1 MSRFVGATTVTS
13 GDRHRITT
21 WTSLAARLA
30 SVRAPQGRRMM
41 ALYPLSSEHGVLGS
55 AGKASVFAKKASS
68 VRSRCL
74 YVDYGWRDGA
84 SPVAPSH
91 GKSPTAAPRR
101 RHWSYPSYHVLWPPG
116 MVQSSSESP
125 SLHHAVE
132 VSMAQ
137 LDACHV

>member
-1 MSRFVGATTVTS
+1 MIRFVGATTVTS

-21 WTSLAARLA
+21 WMSLAARLA

-74 YVDYGWRDGA
+74 HAGGGLRCSIQLSFLQPATLITRVKSYSNAVD
-84 SPVAPSH
+84 
-91 GKSPTAAPRR
+91 
-101 RHWSYPSYHVLWPPG
+101 
-116 MVQSSSESP
+116 
-125 SLHHAVE
+125 VE
-132 VSMAQ
+132 RV
-137 LDACHV
+137 DP

>member
-1 MSRFVGATTVTS
+1 MIRFVGATTVTS

-74 YVDYGWRDGA
+74 HAGGGLRCSIQLSFLQPATLITRVKSYSNAVD
-84 SPVAPSH
+84 
-91 GKSPTAAPRR
+91 
-101 RHWSYPSYHVLWPPG
+101 
-116 MVQSSSESP
+116 
-125 SLHHAVE
+125 VE
-132 VSMAQ
+132 RV
-137 LDACHV
+137 DP

>member
-1 MSRFVGATTVTS
+1 MSRFVGATTVTF

-74 YVDYGWRDGA
+74 YSYYRYF
-84 SPVAPSH
+84 
-91 GKSPTAAPRR
+91 PRF
-101 RHWSYPSYHVLWPPG
+101 W
-116 MVQSSSESP
+116 E
-125 SLHHAVE
+125 
-132 VSMAQ
+132 
-137 LDACHV
+137 ACLR